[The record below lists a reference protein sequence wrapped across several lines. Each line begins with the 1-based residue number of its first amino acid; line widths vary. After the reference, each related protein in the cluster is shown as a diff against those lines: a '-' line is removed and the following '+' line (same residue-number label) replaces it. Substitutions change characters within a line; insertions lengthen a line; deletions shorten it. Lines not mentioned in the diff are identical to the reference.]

1 MVRRQD
7 PALDALLVWLNDEP
21 AHVERLMKTPQGIA
35 QLCVVME
42 VKHMGTFSNM
52 LNALSQ
58 IVYKS
63 TVINRALGKV
73 DPSLSASPFVTALIR
88 RLSSNGLERRSHP
101 LDALVRRLL
110 LTILTEIYRKHQE
123 PKQLVKL
130 HHLSALLKGDM
141 APEPESLPALLVSPH
156 LGIASYI
163 TPRTRDV
170 IDCFMLF
177 SECANR
183 Y

>member
-21 AHVERLMKTPQGIA
+21 AHVERFIKTPQGIA

-73 DPSLSASPFVTALIR
+73 DPSLSASPFVTSLIR
-88 RLSSNGLERRSHP
+88 RLSSSGLHSGLERRSHP

-130 HHLSALLKGDM
+130 HHLSALLKGIIDQDK
-141 APEPESLPALLVSPH
+141 AVLVRQVASELFESFKLHDIL
-156 LGIASYI
+156 
-163 TPRTRDV
+163 
-170 IDCFMLF
+170 
-177 SECANR
+177 
-183 Y
+183 

>member
-1 MVRRQD
+1 MIACDHLGSPWITLDRLMVRRQD

-73 DPSLSASPFVTALIR
+73 DPSLSASPFVTSLIR

-130 HHLSALLKGDM
+130 HHLSALLKGIIDQDK
-141 APEPESLPALLVSPH
+141 AVLVRQVASELFESFKLHDIL
-156 LGIASYI
+156 
-163 TPRTRDV
+163 
-170 IDCFMLF
+170 
-177 SECANR
+177 
-183 Y
+183 